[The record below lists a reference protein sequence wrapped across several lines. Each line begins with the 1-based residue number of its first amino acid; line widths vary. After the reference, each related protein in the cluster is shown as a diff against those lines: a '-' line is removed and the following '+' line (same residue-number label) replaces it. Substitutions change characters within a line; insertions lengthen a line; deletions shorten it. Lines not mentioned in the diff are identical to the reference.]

1 MDDTLSNRCSSAE
14 LDSCAQEDENGNIVR
29 EKIKDTDV
37 IAQYKTMRETLV
49 FLTHLN
55 CDDTESIMLSK
66 LTEQL
71 ETLPSLCRFQLQQV
85 ASYVLSL
92 FEPSAQLYQQAPI
105 SADLRRAPQSSADLP
120 STSRRRSPLTSAD
133 LR

>member
-1 MDDTLSNRCSSAE
+1 MALGARLRPPRNRGSSTFN
-14 LDSCAQEDENGNIVR
+14 QQDE
-29 EKIKDTDV
+29 E
-37 IAQYKTMRETLV
+37 Q
-49 FLTHLN
+49 
-55 CDDTESIMLSK
+55 

-105 SADLRRAPQSSADLP
+105 SADLR
-120 STSRRRSPLTSAD
+120 
-133 LR
+133 